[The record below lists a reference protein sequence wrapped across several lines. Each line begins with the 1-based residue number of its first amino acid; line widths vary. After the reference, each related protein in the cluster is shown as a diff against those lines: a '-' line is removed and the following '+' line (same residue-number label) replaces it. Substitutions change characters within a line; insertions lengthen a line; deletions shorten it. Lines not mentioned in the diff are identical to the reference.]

1 MASPASRL
9 LKEGGLYLFVSGIVS
24 VLKYILLL
32 FLPRLFSFLPMVD
45 FGWPGVEVTLLG
57 ETFRWNIFGYDT
69 AHGGL
74 PYLCAYMIAMIVGEC
89 INFPLQRRFVFHAQ
103 GHLGH
108 QIVLYTLAFCLVT
121 CLVNSINCVW
131 VALAARYVPDWI
143 YNLGTLVWNGVIS
156 AIVFFFV
163 NRRIFPQANTK

>member
-1 MASPASRL
+1 MASPKSRL
-9 LKEGGLYLFVSGIVS
+9 LKEGGLYLLVSGIVS
-24 VLKYILLL
+24 VLKYVLLL

-89 INFPLQRRFVFHAQ
+89 INFPLQRKFVFHAQ
-103 GHLGH
+103 GHVGR
-108 QIVLYTLAFCLVT
+108 QIVLYTLAFCFVT
-121 CLVNSINCVW
+121 CLVNSINCAW

-163 NRRIFPQANTK
+163 NHRIFPQTTAT

>member
-1 MASPASRL
+1 MASPKSRL
-9 LKEGGLYLFVSGIVS
+9 LKEGGLYLLVSGIVS
-24 VLKYILLL
+24 VLKYVLLL

-89 INFPLQRRFVFHAQ
+89 INFPLQRKFVFHAQ
-103 GHLGH
+103 GHVGR

-121 CLVNSINCVW
+121 CLVNSINCAW

-163 NRRIFPQANTK
+163 NHRIFPQTTAT